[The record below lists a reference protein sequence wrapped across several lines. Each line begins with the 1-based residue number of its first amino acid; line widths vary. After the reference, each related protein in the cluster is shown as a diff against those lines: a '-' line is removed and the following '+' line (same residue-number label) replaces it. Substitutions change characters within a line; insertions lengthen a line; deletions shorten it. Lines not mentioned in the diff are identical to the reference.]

1 MKKKELLQKSTAVAA
16 VVLAA
21 AFMDAGNVQAA
32 SVGANSESAQ
42 VVEQSVETE
51 ENGEAEGVSEEN
63 SLSKDSSEDEIADS
77 SETQKE
83 ELEEEQQE
91 MTSEETEEA
100 AGEKEAESSKN
111 SENSQENENV
121 DPVEEE
127 QPEQDGKSEN
137 TEESENKNSAVTD
150 ESQTSAAGWI
160 KNEDGS
166 YSYRDENGNKLQNCV
181 VKIDDKYY
189 GFGYD
194 ERLYQGRRFS
204 IWNSQTGEEQY
215 YEAKEDGSLY
225 TDEWHWARDPYI
237 GVINL
242 YYYGA
247 DGSGF
252 NGIKDIEGK
261 NYYFRNGIARTNC
274 VISVDGKKY
283 TANENGAL
291 TEIQNDG
298 WNKAEGYYYY
308 LKNGEELRDCIEKIG
323 EQFYG
328 FDDTGKMYADEIFGS
343 DGKCY
348 CAADDGHL
356 KINTWV
362 KKSGK
367 WYYFGEDG
375 AAYQGV
381 QEIAGET
388 YYFGYSCEMV
398 SGEFVE
404 ENGKA
409 YLAEKN
415 GIVREVKNNSWV
427 KAWEN
432 WYYILED
439 GTIARECVQKIGKNY
454 YVFDDRGRMQED
466 EFYSIT
472 VDVGTDGHKEVKDY
486 YYFARKDG
494 TLAMNCWLKYCGEWY
509 YFGEDGDAAE
519 GVKTINGSK
528 YYFDDRNYTRVMQT
542 SGYVECDG
550 ISYVIGSD
558 GKLQEISEQDGWSKE
573 NGSWY
578 YIKDRAFSK
587 DTVLEING
595 VLYGFDR
602 AGKMYSNEEFDWNG
616 ESYFA
621 DKSGAL
627 YRNRWRWGRK
637 EVYTYYD
644 EDGKRI
650 NSGVKTIRGKQ
661 YLFQDGIL
669 VQNSSGS
676 YDDQVSVTDENGN
689 VCVLSEG
696 WNKIGRNRYY
706 VNNGMLIR
714 GIYHGVVGNI
724 DGEKYYFDAA
734 GRMQS
739 ENLNIVIENE
749 WYIANASGKLQKCET
764 DTMND
769 ETFLIGEDGYSF
781 YGVLKVGEKKY
792 YFKNGYIVK
801 NQGIVFEGNNY
812 ALTSKGV
819 MEKLPEQ
826 GWKKVDGSW
835 YYVEQGRL
843 TKDGTYRIG
852 NKIYVFSKSGKM
864 LTSKNGIL
872 TNEEDHE
879 WGAYTGYAASEEGVL
894 LKNTW
899 LKIYDKFDAG
909 DDQKDKTYW
918 MYFDE
923 EGKAVSAFRIITIKG
938 KKYYLSGEGLY
949 VNGALAWRSEG
960 NLAADANG
968 VLHKLSRN
976 GWSKVGEYWYYSLEN
991 NAVYSKI
998 RKIGTEYYAFDEN
1011 GRMYADQEFEMNGN
1025 MYRADTDGNLLRNTS
1040 WQDGDSN
1047 TYYYDADGVGYE
1059 GAHKILNSVY
1069 YFEGGKLLKNATMY
1083 DTYGNR
1089 YVLDSKG
1096 VKHTMANNRW
1106 VEIDGIYYYAFDGVI
1121 QKNTI
1126 TKINGKYYGFDAQGR
1141 MYSDTLFSV
1150 NGKTYYAAPGGAI
1163 QTGWKK
1169 IKETWYYFKK
1179 NGSMVSNGW
1188 QKIGGKWYYM
1198 DKNGVMQTSK
1208 WIDGI
1213 YYVKEDGS
1221 MAFSEWVDGN
1231 QYYVDASGKW
1241 VKNQTK
1247 TV

>member
-1 MKKKELLQKSTAVAA
+1 MFLPQHYWTRQQYRQLR
-16 VVLAA
+16 
-21 AFMDAGNVQAA
+21 G
-32 SVGANSESAQ
+32 GANFEPAQ
-42 VVEQSVETE
+42 VVEQSAETE
-51 ENGEAEGVSEEN
+51 ESTEAEESV
-63 SLSKDSSEDEIADS
+63 
-77 SETQKE
+77 KE
-83 ELEEEQQE
+83 ELSDEISTEEKIANS
-91 MTSEETEEA
+91 SEELEQEQ
-100 AGEKEAESSKN
+100 KEAETLTEETDEDSAETEADEI
-111 SENSQENENV
+111 ENSQENEKEEHSDSV
-121 DPVEEE
+121 DEEE
-127 QPEQDGKSEN
+127 PEQDEKSEN
-137 TEESENKNSAVTD
+137 TDESENKNSA
-150 ESQTSAAGWI
+150 EMHENQTSAAGWI
-160 KNEDGS
+160 ENKDGS
-166 YSYRDENGNKLQNCV
+166 YSYRDENGVILRNCV
-181 VKIDDKYY
+181 VKIDNKYY
-189 GFGYD
+189 GFDYGGK
-194 ERLYQGRRFS
+194 LYYAKRFT
-204 IWNSQTGEEQY
+204 IWNRQTGEDQY

-225 TDEWHWARDPYI
+225 TDEWHWARDRYI
-237 GVINL
+237 GVIEL

-261 NYYFRNGIARTNC
+261 NYYFRNGIAWTNR

-283 TANENGAL
+283 AANENGAL

-298 WNKAEGYYYY
+298 WSKAEGYYYY

-323 EQFYG
+323 EQYYG
-328 FDDTGKMYADEIFGS
+328 FDNTGKMYADEIFEK
-343 DGKCY
+343 DGHYY
-348 CAADDGHL
+348 CAAEDGHL

-375 AAYQGV
+375 AAYQGF
-381 QEIAGET
+381 QTIAGET
-388 YYFGYSCEMV
+388 YYFDYGCEMV
-398 SGEFVE
+398 SEKFVSYD
-404 ENGKA
+404 GKA
-409 YLAEKN
+409 YLTEKN
-415 GIVREVKNNSWV
+415 GSVREVENNSWV
-427 KAWEN
+427 KAWGN

-439 GTIARECVQKIGKNY
+439 GTTARYCIQRIGKNY
-454 YVFDDRGRMQED
+454 YAFDDSGRMQED
-466 EFYSIT
+466 EFCSIT
-472 VDVGTDGHKEVKDY
+472 VDVGTGGHKEVKDY
-486 YYFARKDG
+486 LCFARKDG
-494 TLAMNCWLKYCGEWY
+494 TLAMNCWLKSDGKWY

-542 SGYVECDG
+542 GGYIEIDG

-558 GKLQEISEQDGWSKE
+558 GKLQEISEQDGWIKE
-573 NGSWY
+573 NGFWY
-578 YIKDRAFSK
+578 YIKDRAFYK
-587 DTVLEING
+587 DTVLEIDG
-595 VLYGFDR
+595 ALYGFDR
-602 AGKMYSNEEFDWNG
+602 TGKMYSNEEFDWNG

-627 YRNRWRWGRK
+627 YRNRWRWGKTNIYSSKGK

-676 YDDQVSVTDENGN
+676 YDNQVSVTDEDGK

-696 WNKIGRNRYY
+696 WNKIGRNWYY

-769 ETFLIGEDGYSF
+769 ETFLIGEDGHSF

-843 TKDGTYRIG
+843 IKDGTYRIG
-852 NKIYVFSKSGKM
+852 NKVYVFSKSGKM
-864 LTSKNGIL
+864 MTSKNGLL

-879 WGAYTGYAASEEGVL
+879 WGGYTGYAVSEEGVL

-909 DDQKDKTYW
+909 DAQKDKTYW

-923 EGKAVSAFRIITIKG
+923 EGKAVRSGFITIKG
-938 KKYYLSGEGLY
+938 KEYYMNNGLY
-949 VNGALAWRSEG
+949 VNGALVWRSNE

-968 VLHKLSRN
+968 VLHNLSRN
-976 GWSKVGEYWYYSLEN
+976 GWSKVGEYWYYSSEN
-991 NAVYSKI
+991 SAIYSKI

-1025 MYRADTDGNLLRNTS
+1025 MYRADADGKLLRNTS
-1040 WQDGDSN
+1040 WQDADGN
-1047 TYYYDADGVGYE
+1047 TYYYDADGAGYE
-1059 GAHKILNSVY
+1059 GTHKILDSVY

-1106 VEIDGIYYYAFDGVI
+1106 VEIDGIYYYALDGVI

-1141 MYSDTLFSV
+1141 MYNDTLFSL
-1150 NGKTYYAAPGGAI
+1150 NGKTYYAAPDGAI

-1169 IKETWYYFKK
+1169 
-1179 NGSMVSNGW
+1179 
-1188 QKIGGKWYYM
+1188 
-1198 DKNGVMQTSK
+1198 
-1208 WIDGI
+1208 
-1213 YYVKEDGS
+1213 
-1221 MAFSEWVDGN
+1221 
-1231 QYYVDASGKW
+1231 
-1241 VKNQTK
+1241 
-1247 TV
+1247 